1 MLKVHT
7 KAYLQRIVEHR
18 NSDHYQ
24 FVCDKSVTNYDAFP
38 DFSFFFFFSRFWV
51 LGSSL
56 SRAKFFL
63 FRDRERRKGAPFFC
77 GEKRILSTS
86 QKNVFVES
94 DQARVGAPAMVG
106 VGQTRAGGSAA
117 SQQRRRRGGGFER
130 RADATKP
137 KPEKARDSLPEPPI
151 ATGPTDRGS
160 ADARARSRDVHNDAE
175 RDEDRD

>member
-1 MLKVHT
+1 MTLF
-7 KAYLQRIVEHR
+7 LI
-18 NSDHYQ
+18 
-24 FVCDKSVTNYDAFP
+24 FL
-38 DFSFFFFFSRFWV
+38 FFFFFSRFWV

-63 FRDRERRKGAPFFC
+63 FTEREREEREHLSFVGKRGFFRLH
-77 GEKRILSTS
+77 K
-86 QKNVFVES
+86 KNVFVES

-137 KPEKARDSLPEPPI
+137 KPEKARDSLPEPPT

-175 RDEDRD
+175 RDEDGD

>member
-1 MLKVHT
+1 M
-7 KAYLQRIVEHR
+7 
-18 NSDHYQ
+18 
-24 FVCDKSVTNYDAFP
+24 TNYEAFP
-38 DFSFFFFFSRFWV
+38 DFFFLLFSRF
-51 LGSSL
+51 GSSTL
-56 SRAKFFL
+56 RLRAKFFL
-63 FRDRERRKGAPFFC
+63 LYERERERERRKVAPFL
-77 GEKRILSTS
+77 GNKREKASHSFDFTTI
-86 QKNVFVES
+86 KNVFVES
-94 DQARVGAPAMVG
+94 DQARVGAPPMVG

-117 SQQRRRRGGGFER
+117 SQQRQRGGFER

>member
-1 MLKVHT
+1 MHL
-7 KAYLQRIVEHR
+7 
-18 NSDHYQ
+18 
-24 FVCDKSVTNYDAFP
+24 
-38 DFSFFFFFSRFWV
+38 
-51 LGSSL
+51 
-56 SRAKFFL
+56 
-63 FRDRERRKGAPFFC
+63 
-77 GEKRILSTS
+77 GEKEEKGLSHHSFDFT
-86 QKNVFVES
+86 KNVFVES

-117 SQQRRRRGGGFER
+117 SQQRRRGGFER

-175 RDEDRD
+175 RDEDGD